1 MYNPLRSVAL
11 AAAIALSTITP
22 AHAGPGADA
31 VLGGVLG
38 ATTGVI
44 IGDSLGGPDG
54 AIVGGVVGGAL
65 GTAVATAPYRRGY
78 YVVPPPPVYVV
89 PRRPVYV
96 VPARP
101 VYVVPRGYGRGYRKG
116 HGWYYVD

>member
-1 MYNPLRSVAL
+1 VHHVLRSASL
-11 AAAIALSTITP
+11 AAVFILTAAAP
-22 AHAGPGADA
+22 AHAGTGANA

-65 GTAVATAPYRRGY
+65 GAAVATAPYRRGY
-78 YVVPPPPVYVV
+78 YVVP
-89 PRRPVYV
+89 
-96 VPARP
+96 ARP
-101 VYVVPRGYGRGYRKG
+101 VYVVPHGYGRGRGYG
-116 HGWYYVD
+116 HRGWYYDD